1 MLWRV
6 WGDLEGW
13 ELWLG
18 LHLPAEPT
26 WGCEALG
33 QDSEPEKEAQPCPF
47 RFWWHRPLAS
57 LLPSPPALPQQL
69 RPPLITRP
77 AALPFLLLSVTAQN
91 SPIVMVWVISHSP
104 REGWVGSGKRR
115 QAQDG
120 HGKEERGA
128 RSHRPGCSA
137 AALVCAVAPCGL
149 GCRNHRHGLRRA
161 GLGAGRVTGL
171 PPFQPQAR
179 PKEEVL
185 EQSLFIY
192 LFILLKSS

>member
-13 ELWLG
+13 EVWLG

-26 WGCEALG
+26 WGCEGLG
-33 QDSEPEKEAQPCPF
+33 QDREPEKEAQPCPF

-115 QAQDG
+115 
-120 HGKEERGA
+120 RRMVTA
-128 RSHRPGCSA
+128 RRSEVPAPTSLAAEQLPSSARLRPVGSDVGIIA
-137 AALVCAVAPCGL
+137 MDY
-149 GCRNHRHGLRRA
+149 A